1 MLKKFLVL
9 VWASV
14 SLSCLAQDTGPIG
27 YVKTVTGEAVVSTA
41 GQRVRAEVGTPVYQG
56 SQLKTGA
63 GAAMGVTFRDDTMM
77 SFGPDT
83 TFSVDEYVYN
93 PAQGKMRPG
102 TRLSRG
108 TLNYISGV
116 IARLKP
122 DAVSVSTPAGV
133 IGVRGTQFVAKVQE
147 DD

>member
-1 MLKKFLVL
+1 MLKRCLAL
-9 VWASV
+9 LWAAWSFA
-14 SLSCLAQDTGPIG
+14 CLAQDGGPVG
-27 YVKTVTGEAVVSTA
+27 YVKTVSGEAVVSTA
-41 GQRVRAEVGTPVYQG
+41 GQRVRAEIGTPVFQG

-63 GAAMGVTFRDDTMM
+63 AATLGVTFRDDTMM

-83 TFSVDEYVYN
+83 TFLVEEYAYN
-93 PAQGKMRPG
+93 PTQGKLRLG